1 MTTTAPTTPPTTLSK
16 TPTMAPVAR
25 GSFLLGSA
33 VDLRRDMLGACE
45 RAFHT
50 YGDVVR
56 FRVGPPG
63 LRREICLVF
72 HPDAAHRVLAGNWT
86 NYRKDNIFYGEIRRA
101 FGDGLLTSQ
110 DDDWQR
116 QKRFLQPLFTPRR
129 VAGYAATMSEQVD
142 QLVARWRPRPAGT
155 VDLNDEMTSLSLRV
169 VCRILF
175 GDDVDRALP
184 VVQQAFGPLG
194 EEVRRRGLAPF
205 RPPMSWPTGGNRRL
219 LRAQR
224 ALYGVCD
231 EIITGRRTAG
241 HRTGEADL
249 IGLLLDARDN
259 GGTLSAA
266 EVRDQVLIFLLAGH
280 ETTSTALTYTLHLLG
295 RHPDVQDRVREEA
308 DAAGNDTTKLAYTE
322 MVLKEAMRLYPSAPL
337 MGRLTVADDE
347 ICGYHI
353 PAGTDIITAPW
364 VTHRHPQFWDEPER
378 FDPDRFTPEREKTR
392 HRYAWF
398 PFGGGPRSCIGQ
410 HFSMLESTIA
420 LARLTREFTF
430 TTPAGEPSYTNHIT
444 LRPTG
449 PVPSLVKPRTP

>member
-1 MTTTAPTTPPTTLSK
+1 MTATALPTPSTTRAK
-16 TPTMAPVAR
+16 APVVR

-33 VDLRRDMLGACE
+33 LELRRDLLGACE
-45 RAFHT
+45 RAFNR
-50 YGDVVR
+50 YGDVVV

-72 HPDAAHRVLAGNWT
+72 HPDAAHRVLAANWM
-86 NYRKDNIFYGEIRRA
+86 NYRKDNIFYNEIRQA

-116 QKRFLQPLFTPRR
+116 QKRFLQPLFTSRR
-129 VAGYAATMSEQVD
+129 VAGYATAMTQQVD
-142 QLVARWRPRPAGT
+142 QLVTRWRSRGAGT
-155 VDLNDEMTSLSLRV
+155 VDLKDEMTALSLRV

-175 GDDVDRALP
+175 GDDVDEAMP

-205 RPPMSWPTGGNRRL
+205 RPPMSWPTSGNRRL
-219 LRAQR
+219 LRAQQ

-231 EIITGRRTAG
+231 EIIDRRRAAG
-241 HRTGEADL
+241 HRPGEADL
-249 IGLLLDARDN
+249 LGLLLDARDE
-259 GGTLSAA
+259 GGTLTDV

-280 ETTSTALTYTLHLLG
+280 ETTSTALTYTLRLLG
-295 RHPDVQDRVREEA
+295 RHPEVQDRVREEA
-308 DAAGNDTTKLAYTE
+308 RAAGTDTTLPYTE

-337 MGRLTVADDE
+337 VGRLSVAEDE

-353 PAGTDIITAPW
+353 PAGTDIITVPW
-364 VTHRHPQFWDEPER
+364 VTHRHPQFWDQPER
-378 FDPDRFTPEREKTR
+378 FDPERFTPEREKTR
-392 HRYAWF
+392 HRYAWL

-420 LARLTREFTF
+420 LARLVREFTF
-430 TTPAGEPSYTNHIT
+430 TTPTDEPSYTNHIT
-444 LRPTG
+444 LRLTS
-449 PVPSLVKPRTP
+449 PVPAMIKAIG